1 MAVRSTCTLW
11 VTRNQR
17 QREDVRHRALKA
29 GMSSGTTCST
39 KARTF
44 VCLHI
49 IRVGCSGRW
58 VMDSACP
65 IKAVQGV
72 FPPDQ
77 RVQAGLHK
85 AQLASVLNHITH
97 RKRNGD
103 ICWAVFF
110 LNRG

>member
-1 MAVRSTCTLW
+1 
-11 VTRNQR
+11 
-17 QREDVRHRALKA
+17 
-29 GMSSGTTCST
+29 
-39 KARTF
+39 
-44 VCLHI
+44 
-49 IRVGCSGRW
+49 
-58 VMDSACP
+58 MDSACP